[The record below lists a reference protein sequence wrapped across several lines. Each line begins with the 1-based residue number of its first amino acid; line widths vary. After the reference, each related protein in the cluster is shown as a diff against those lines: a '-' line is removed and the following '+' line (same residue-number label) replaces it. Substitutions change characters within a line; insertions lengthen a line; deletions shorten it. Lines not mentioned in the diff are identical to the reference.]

1 MVAAFTL
8 FTVVGYKLQTGG
20 DTGVKG
26 AGETFMIIFAA
37 SLFVFYI
44 IADYFAY
51 KTYREFKG
59 CMYDHGGSISN
70 PLSVGS
76 YESNQS
82 YGATAPPAPG
92 EDKAGKFVPFKGKGH
107 SLNE

>member
-1 MVAAFTL
+1 
-8 FTVVGYKLQTGG
+8 
-20 DTGVKG
+20 
-26 AGETFMIIFAA
+26 MIIFAC

-44 IADYFAY
+44 VADFFAY

-59 CMYDHGGSISN
+59 CMFDHGGSVAN

-76 YESNQS
+76 QEANQS

-92 EDKAGKFVPFKGKGH
+92 EERAGKYVPFKGKGT
-107 SLNE
+107 SLND